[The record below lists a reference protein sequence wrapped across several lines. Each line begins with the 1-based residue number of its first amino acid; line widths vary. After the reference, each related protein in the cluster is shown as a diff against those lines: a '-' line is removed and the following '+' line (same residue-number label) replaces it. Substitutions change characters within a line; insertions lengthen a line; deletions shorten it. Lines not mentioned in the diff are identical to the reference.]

1 MSEPNSDVLDEQAV
15 PPEAEA
21 AAQSSPDVTLE
32 SLSAELEASRQRAA
46 DLQDQALRMA
56 AEMQNLRRRT
66 ERDVENAHKY
76 ALEKFA
82 SDMLP
87 VVDSLERGLQA
98 AGTDESTQSVREGVE
113 LTLRMLVDVL
123 RKHGL
128 EAVEQTGVPFDPSR
142 HEAMSMQPSTEHA
155 PNTVMLVLQKGWM
168 LNGRL
173 VRPAMVIVS
182 RAGA

>member
-1 MSEPNSDVLDEQAV
+1 MSEPNTDTRDDQAV
-15 PPEAEA
+15 PTEAEA
-21 AAQSSPDVTLE
+21 VAQPSPETSIE
-32 SLSAELEASRQRAA
+32 ALSAELESTRQRAA
-46 DLQDQALRMA
+46 DLQDQALRVA

-128 EAVEQTGVPFDPSR
+128 EAVDQTGVPFDPSR